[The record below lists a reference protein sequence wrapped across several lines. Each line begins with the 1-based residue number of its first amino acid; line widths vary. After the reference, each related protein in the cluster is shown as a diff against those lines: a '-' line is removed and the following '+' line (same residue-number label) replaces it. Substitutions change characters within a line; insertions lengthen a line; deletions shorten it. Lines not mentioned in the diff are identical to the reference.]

1 MLYRRLY
8 LENRDP
14 HNNGKCMEI
23 VWCWETVYLASSTQL
38 INFNR
43 GRIDMFKV
51 RYPIM
56 DAVLNIQLI
65 LTIRKLDCEKS
76 SYFPQLLRGSEKK
89 TEIN

>member
-1 MLYRRLY
+1 
-8 LENRDP
+8 
-14 HNNGKCMEI
+14 
-23 VWCWETVYLASSTQL
+23 
-38 INFNR
+38 
-43 GRIDMFKV
+43 MFKV